1 MATRWKIRTT
11 RQSDTKTVVL
21 GLVAMTSLTVIA
33 LLVIRI
39 EGEQTRQ
46 TIREVAQ
53 TTNVDVSRVAQESV
67 VEMSQAA
74 QTAAR
79 DAVRAG
85 VDEATMIAKALPS
98 KMLGALLVGNDGESK
113 TSATSNAKAKQAEDA
128 TRRKEPALNETAEQA
143 EEIIADAFQLGRKMT
158 AAVNDAAQR
167 ALKSTA
173 DDE

>member
-1 MATRWKIRTT
+1 MATRWKIRAS
-11 RQSDTKTVVL
+11 RQADTKSILL
-21 GLVAMTSLTVIA
+21 GLVTMTSLTVIA

-53 TTNVDVSRVAQESV
+53 TTNVDVSRVAQASV
-67 VEMSQAA
+67 NEMSQVA
-74 QTAAR
+74 QAAAR

-85 VDEATMIAKALPS
+85 VDEATVIAKSLPK
-98 KMLGALLVGNDGESK
+98 KMLGALIPGNGGESK
-113 TSATSNAKAKQAEDA
+113 TYATSNAKAKQAKA
-128 TRRKEPALNETAEQA
+128 TTERNEPALNETADQA

>member
-1 MATRWKIRTT
+1 MAARWKIRTT
-11 RQSDTKTVVL
+11 RQSDTKTIVL
-21 GLVAMTSLTVIA
+21 GLVAMTALTVIA

-53 TTNVDVSRVAQESV
+53 STNVDVNRVAQQGVE
-67 VEMSQAA
+67 EMSQAA

-85 VDEATMIAKALPS
+85 VDEATMIAKSLPK
-98 KMLGALLVGNDGESK
+98 KMFGALLPGSDGESK
-113 TSATSNAKAKQAEDA
+113 TYAKSNATAKQAKENIE
-128 TRRKEPALNETAEQA
+128 RKEPALNETAEQA

-158 AAVNDAAQR
+158 EAVNDAAQR

-173 DDE
+173 NDE